1 MSALHLSP
9 GLALSLAAGCIFLC
23 FALFCFLAT
32 LSAWPQRRAT
42 KRPAKRPGYIRP
54 SLSASDSASPITGLT
69 RTLTAT
75 STGCKTAGRPLAEV
89 DGLALRA
96 ALSRTTAPT
105 SYGDVTASVRG
116 DHTTDAD
123 AA

>member
-1 MSALHLSP
+1 MSALHVSP
-9 GLALSLAAGCIFLC
+9 AGALAIAVGLIFLC
-23 FALFCFLAT
+23 FALFCFLAA
-32 LSAWPQRRAT
+32 LSAWPQHRAT

-75 STGCKTAGRPLAEV
+75 STGCKTAGKPLAAV

-96 ALSRTTAPT
+96 ALSRTTAPIA
-105 SYGDVTASVRG
+105 SGGVTVFPRG
-116 DHTTDAD
+116 DHTTGAD